1 MATTVQ
7 PKPLDG
13 IGDTEPPPAPVDL
26 AVWRVPPGLVSR
38 LWLGCVCLFL
48 GGSGAAMVLAPEL
61 QLHALNVEPETVEIA
76 SFWTNFGRAEPPRD
90 TVWTTVALHLCRT
103 IGVAYLTFAA
113 VLLFAATRAPRRLR
127 AVACL
132 VAVGWSLANLAL
144 PEPPISEALQTKRR
158 SLHMGLVTFGCL
170 AAASDLALERK

>member
-1 MATTVQ
+1 MATSVQ

-26 AVWRVPPGLVSR
+26 AVWCVPPGLVSR
-38 LWLGCVCLFL
+38 LWLGCICLFL
-48 GGSGAAMVLAPEL
+48 GGSGSAMVLAPEL
-61 QLHALNVEPETVEIA
+61 QLHALNVEPETVETET
-76 SFWTNFGRAEPPRD
+76 SFWNFGRSEPPRD
-90 TVWTTVALHLCRT
+90 SVWRAVALHLCRT
-103 IGVAYLTFAA
+103 IGAAYLTIAF
-113 VLLFAATRAPRRLR
+113 VLFFAATRAPRRLR

-158 SLHMGLVTFGCL
+158 SLHIGLITFGCL
-170 AAASDLALERK
+170 AAASDLTSFRK

>member
-38 LWLGCVCLFL
+38 LWLGCICLFL

-61 QLHALNVEPETVEIA
+61 QLDALKIEPETIEIP
-76 SFWTNFGRAEPPRD
+76 SFWTSFGRAEPPSD
-90 TVWTTVALHLCRT
+90 SVWTTVALHLCRT

-113 VLLFAATRAPRRLR
+113 VLLLAAARAPRRLR
-127 AVACL
+127 AVACFL
-132 VAVGWSLANLAL
+132 AVGWSLANLSL

-158 SLHMGLVTFGCL
+158 SLHMGLITFGCL
-170 AAASDLALERK
+170 AAASDLASFRK

>member
-38 LWLGCVCLFL
+38 LWLGCICLFL
-48 GGSGAAMVLAPEL
+48 GGSGSAMVLTPEL
-61 QLHALNVEPETVEIA
+61 QLHALNIEPETVEIA
-76 SFWTNFGRAEPPRD
+76 SFWTNFGRAEPPRES
-90 TVWTTVALHLCRT
+90 VWSAVALHLCRT
-103 IGVAYLTFAA
+103 IGVAYLTFAIA
-113 VLLFAATRAPRRLR
+113 LLLVAARAPRRLR

-158 SLHMGLVTFGCL
+158 TLHIGLITFGGL
-170 AAASDLALERK
+170 ATASDLASFRK